1 MEKVEI
7 DDLHDAQDISV
18 SSAKKNRLGSIDF
31 VKGFAI
37 IFIVLAHTSIQWFTP
52 EWQFIFGMVFSVLDI
67 LGPSLFIFLS
77 ALSVIFSIKSK
88 QDKLPEKVIR
98 NRIFMRGIMIMLVGI
113 IGNLLNISV
122 EYPFPWYL
130 WGWNILMFI
139 GFSQIASYY
148 AVKLSKV
155 NRVIIGLI
163 ILCVSPGI
171 RNIIYMNRNQNFI
184 SWFLH
189 YLITSPAPH
198 VTLLP
203 WLSVCF
209 ISSVFGE
216 SLYKAMIEGT
226 EVAYQ
231 RLFKLLLNWGL
242 ILVVFGILTGFMLVD
257 QSDPAFTALYP
268 QITLLHYINLQPY
281 TYFPGLPLFLIRGTF
296 PNMFYN
302 LGAALII
309 ISISFYIIDIKKKRH
324 LFIDMLIFFGN
335 VSLSFY
341 LIHFM
346 FLPLFSA
353 MFPMYYF
360 PFIYIAFMG
369 LMGFLMYLWN
379 KYANGIGTP
388 EWLMGQTGKIGQRK
402 NNN

>member
-1 MEKVEI
+1 MEKPDIDEI
-7 DDLHDAQDISV
+7 NTIQEI
-18 SSAKKNRLGSIDF
+18 KKNSNSNNRLGSIDF

-37 IFIVLAHTSIQWFTP
+37 IFIVLAHTSVAWFTI
-52 EWQFIFGMVFSVLDI
+52 EWKFIFGIVFSVLDI
-67 LGPSLFIFLS
+67 LGPSLFVFLS

-88 QDKLPEKVIR
+88 QGKLPEKVIR
-98 NRIFMRGIMIMLVGI
+98 NRIFMRGFMIMLIGI
-113 IGNLLNISV
+113 FGNLLNATV
-122 EYPFPWYL
+122 EYPFPWFL

-139 GFSQIASYY
+139 GFSQIASFY

-155 NRVIIGLI
+155 NRIIIGLI

-171 RNIIYMNRNQNFI
+171 RNLIYINKDLNYI

-189 YLITSPAPH
+189 FLITSPAPH

-216 SLYKAMIEGT
+216 YLYKAMVEGT
-226 EVAYQ
+226 LLAYQ
-231 RLFKLLLNWGL
+231 RLFKLLLSWGL
-242 ILVVFGILTGFMLVD
+242 ILIIFGVLIGFPLVD
-257 QSDPAFTALYP
+257 QSDTAFNALYP
-268 QITLLHYINLQPY
+268 QITLLGIINLQPFTHY
-281 TYFPGLPLFLIRGTF
+281 PGLPLFLIRGTF

-302 LGAALII
+302 LGAALVII
-309 ISISFYIIDIKKKRH
+309 AISFYIIDIKKKRH
-324 LFIDMLIFFGN
+324 LFIDMTIFFGN

-346 FLPLFSA
+346 FLPLFGA
-353 MFPMYYF
+353 QFPIYYF

-369 LMGFLMYLWN
+369 LLGFIMFLWN
-379 KYANGIGTP
+379 KYAGGIGSP
-388 EWLMGQTGKIGQRK
+388 EWIMIQTGKIGQKK

>member
-7 DDLHDAQDISV
+7 DDLHDAQNISV
-18 SSAKKNRLGSIDF
+18 NSAKNNRLGSIDF

-37 IFIVLAHTSIQWFTP
+37 IFIVLAHTSIQWFTL

-88 QDKLPEKVIR
+88 QGKLHEKVIR

-171 RNIIYMNRNQNFI
+171 RNIIYINRYQNVI

-226 EVAYQ
+226 EEAYR

-242 ILVVFGILTGFMLVD
+242 VLVIFGVLTGFMLVD
-257 QSDPAFTALYP
+257 QSDPTFYALYP
-268 QITLLHYINLQPY
+268 QVSLLSYINKQPY

-302 LGAALII
+302 LGAALLI
-309 ISISFYIIDIKKKRH
+309 ISISFNIIDIKKKRH

-379 KYANGIGTP
+379 KYANGVGTP
-388 EWLMGQTGKIGQRK
+388 EWLMGQTGKIGQKK